1 MSAPEP
7 THPLA
12 ALATPGRHGA
22 AGDAPL
28 HVALPRRDLVQ
39 VMVRRGREDA
49 LARAMQDAFGMAP
62 PAAGRSAAG
71 RDATAIWIQP
81 GAWMLTAPRGE
92 EGVLA
97 ARAASA
103 FAGLAAVEDQSHGRT
118 TIAVSGPAARAVLA
132 RGCRLDL
139 HPRAFGPGRAA
150 GTQIAQVSCL
160 VHQVD
165 DAPGFELTVFSTLA
179 EPFFHW
185 LLEAGASHGVVVA

>member
-12 ALATPGRHGA
+12 GLAKPGLRGA
-22 AGDAPL
+22 AGVAPL
-28 HVALPRRDLVQ
+28 RVSLPARDMVQ

-49 LARAMQDAFGMAP
+49 FAAAMQASFGMAP
-62 PAAGRSAAG
+62 PAPGHATSGGAV
-71 RDATAIWIQP
+71 TAIWTQP
-81 GAWMLTAPRGE
+81 GGFMLTG
-92 EGVLA
+92 A
-97 ARAASA
+97 AAEVVAQA

-150 GTQIAQVSCL
+150 MTQIAHIGCL
-160 VHQVD
+160 LHQTD
-165 DAPGFELTVFSTLA
+165 DAPSFELTVFSTLA

-185 LLEAGASHGVVVA
+185 LLEAGAGDGVVIA